1 MIRALFLVACAAATP
16 SFINNAAAQSYP
28 VRPITIVVPFPA
40 GGPTDALTRILA
52 ERMTALLGQTLVV
65 ENITGAAGTIGAGR
79 IARATPD
86 GHALVM
92 GNVSTHV
99 VNGAVYP
106 LTYDLVKDFEPIALV
121 ASNPQ
126 LIVAKRTLPAD
137 NLKEFV
143 AWLKVNGEKALQ
155 GTAGT
160 GSPAH
165 IGGVLLQAATGTH
178 FQFVPYRG
186 AAPIMQDLIAGQI
199 DFTLAQTANALPQA
213 RDGKIKAFAV
223 TAPRRLAEAADIP
236 TTDEAGLAGF
246 HVSIWHGLWAPKGT
260 PADAIAKINAAV
272 VNTLV
277 DQKTVRRLA
286 DLGIEIPPRE
296 QQTSEGFRAY
306 HNAEIA
312 RWWPIIKAANIKP
325 E

>member
-1 MIRALFLVACAAATP
+1 MIRALFLVACVAATP

-65 ENITGAAGTIGAGR
+65 ENITGAAGTIGAGQ

-121 ASNPQ
+121 ASNPR
-126 LIVAKRTLPAD
+126 LIVAEKTLPAD

-143 AWLKVNGEKALQ
+143 ACVEGQRRE
-155 GTAGT
+155 
-160 GSPAH
+160 
-165 IGGVLLQAATGTH
+165 
-178 FQFVPYRG
+178 G
-186 AAPIMQDLIAGQI
+186 AARNSGCRKP
-199 DFTLAQTANALPQA
+199 
-213 RDGKIKAFAV
+213 
-223 TAPRRLAEAADIP
+223 
-236 TTDEAGLAGF
+236 
-246 HVSIWHGLWAPKGT
+246 
-260 PADAIAKINAAV
+260 
-272 VNTLV
+272 
-277 DQKTVRRLA
+277 
-286 DLGIEIPPRE
+286 
-296 QQTSEGFRAY
+296 RAY
-306 HNAEIA
+306 RRCICCRLQPAPTSDLCPIA
-312 RWWPIIKAANIKP
+312 APHRSCRT
-325 E
+325 